1 VKPRIVNIDTRLFN
15 DETTINICELNN
27 EIPFHVKRI
36 YSLILPKI
44 NISRG
49 KHAHLNQMQL
59 ILVLDGKL
67 EIELTNTKNEKF
79 QFVLENNTQSLLI
92 PENYWIELRSLL
104 PTVAVCL
111 ASQHFKDLET
121 ITDIH
126 SFLNQV

>member
-1 VKPRIVNIDTRLFN
+1 MKPTIINIDTRLFN

-27 EIPFHVKRI
+27 EIPFEVNRI
-36 YSLILPKI
+36 YSLILPKV
-44 NISRG
+44 NICRG
-49 KHAHLNQMQL
+49 KHAHVNQMQL

-67 EIELTNTKNEKF
+67 EIELTNTNNEKF
-79 QFVLENNTQSLLI
+79 QFIVENNARALLI

-111 ASQHFKDLET
+111 ASQHFKDLQT

>member
-1 VKPRIVNIDTRLFN
+1 MKPRIVNIDTRLFK
-15 DETTINICELNN
+15 DETTINICELNS
-27 EIPFHVKRI
+27 EIPFDVKRI
-36 YSLILPKI
+36 YSLILPKV
-44 NISRG
+44 NICRG

-67 EIELTNTKNEKF
+67 EIELTNVKNEKF
-79 QFVLENNTQSLLI
+79 QFVLENNAQAILI

-121 ITDIH
+121 ITDIQ
-126 SFLNQV
+126 SFLNQA